1 MTKKKYILITGGSKG
16 IGKAIALKFAENNY
30 NVFITFSKDTDS
42 ALATIKEL
50 NKFGNKNFLIKA
62 DFNLRNSVKEMIDS
76 LLKETSSLDVLVNN
90 AGWTKYVNDS
100 DLESLPIEDFQK
112 VVRIN
117 LESVF
122 SIIKE
127 SISLLNNKESN
138 IINISSIAG
147 YNAIGSNI
155 AYCAAKAGVISLT
168 KSFAKILGPNIRVNG
183 IAPGLTNT
191 EMTLNSPEEYY
202 EFQKKHTLK
211 V

>member
-1 MTKKKYILITGGSKG
+1 
-16 IGKAIALKFAENNY
+16 
-30 NVFITFSKDTDS
+30 
-42 ALATIKEL
+42 
-50 NKFGNKNFLIKA
+50 
-62 DFNLRNSVKEMIDS
+62 MIDS

-202 EFQKKHTLK
+202 EFQKKITPMNRIAEPNDIAEVALSLVNNMK
-211 V
+211 FVNGKTIVVDGGRLN